1 MQKIILFYELVG
13 KRKPNLK
20 AIAGKLKR
28 VGFERINAGGR
39 LIAMAK
45 GDRLI
50 IIDYKG
56 KIVGAARSDS
66 ELNADKTKKN
76 MDNMIR
82 KLPHSLGVRDVGVD
96 AAPAVINADFE
107 RIINDFFNDFVSRT
121 RSASR

>member
-1 MQKIILFYELVG
+1 MRKMVLFYELVG

-28 VGFERINAGGR
+28 VGFERVNASGR

-56 KIVGAARSDS
+56 RIAGAARC
-66 ELNADKTKKN
+66 EEKDKDRIRKN

-82 KLPHSLGVRDVGVD
+82 KLPHSLGVRDVDVD
-96 AAPAVINADFE
+96 SMQDPGNADFE
-107 RIINDFFNDFVSRT
+107 RIINDF
-121 RSASR
+121 